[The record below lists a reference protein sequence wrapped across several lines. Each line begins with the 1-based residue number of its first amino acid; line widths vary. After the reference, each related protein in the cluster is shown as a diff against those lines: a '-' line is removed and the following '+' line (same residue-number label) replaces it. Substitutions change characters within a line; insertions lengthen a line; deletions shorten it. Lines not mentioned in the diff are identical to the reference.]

1 MVEVDRCLRPEKL
14 LGGPGA
20 EGEGGSR
27 GGRGGGRP
35 THTKKLNNNI
45 GR

>member
-14 LGGPGA
+14 LGVPGA
-20 EGEGGSR
+20 EGEGGS
-27 GGRGGGRP
+27 RGGGRP